1 LKIFV
6 FLSNKHPTINML
18 FEIQRACPRPGQSRV
33 IASGPSA
40 IKTLAALT
48 SLRPNTKINVI
59 PSVTEKVEF
68 GNMPDLR
75 GPVPQPSVDETEPME
90 VDTDTPCRF
99 DEEDES
105 SDDDD
110 ITIAELMWDIHNDIT
125 LADLAKQIIREEKRL
140 KKKKEKDVSS
150 EDEEPFE
157 FVDEATFW
165 MRSREHLP
173 SF

>member
-1 LKIFV
+1 
-6 FLSNKHPTINML
+6 ML

-33 IASGPSA
+33 IASGPAA

-59 PSVTEKVEF
+59 PSTETKKDEF
-68 GNMPDLR
+68 VSMPDLR
-75 GPVPQPSVDETEPME
+75 GPVPQPPVDEAEPME
-90 VDTDTPCRF
+90 VDSETPCVF

-105 SDDDD
+105 GDEDD
-110 ITIAELMWDIHNDIT
+110 ITLAELMWDIHNDIT

-140 KKKKEKDVSS
+140 KKKKEKEEMEDHVSS
-150 EDEEPFE
+150 EDEKSFE

-173 SF
+173 NF

>member
-1 LKIFV
+1 
-6 FLSNKHPTINML
+6 
-18 FEIQRACPRPGQSRV
+18 
-33 IASGPSA
+33 
-40 IKTLAALT
+40 LAALT

-59 PSVTEKVEF
+59 PPVTEKVEF
-68 GNMPDLR
+68 GNIPDLR
-75 GPVPQPSVDETEPME
+75 GPVPQPPVDEIVPME

-105 SDDDD
+105 GDEDD
-110 ITIAELMWDIHNDIT
+110 ITLAELMWDIHNDIT

-150 EDEEPFE
+150 DEEGPFE

>member
-1 LKIFV
+1 
-6 FLSNKHPTINML
+6 ML

-33 IASGPSA
+33 IASGSKA

-59 PSVTEKVEF
+59 SPVTEKVEF

-75 GPVPQPSVDETEPME
+75 GPVPPPPVDEAEPME
-90 VDTDTPCRF
+90 LDSETPYVF
-99 DEEDES
+99 DEEDK
-105 SDDDD
+105 SDDEDD

-125 LADLAKQIIREEKRL
+125 LADLAKQIICEEKRL
-140 KKKKEKDVSS
+140 KKKKEKEENEREQALSDYVSS
-150 EDEEPFE
+150 EDEESFE

>member
-1 LKIFV
+1 
-6 FLSNKHPTINML
+6 ML
-18 FEIQRACPRPGQSRV
+18 FEIHRACPRPGQSRV

-40 IKTLAALT
+40 VKTLAALT
-48 SLRPNTKINVI
+48 SLRPSTKINVI
-59 PSVTEKVEF
+59 TPFPEQVEF
-68 GNMPDLR
+68 GNLPDLR
-75 GPVPQPSVDETEPME
+75 GPVPKQPGDEIVPME

-105 SDDDD
+105 VDEDD

-125 LADLAKQIIREEKRL
+125 LADLANQIIREEKRL
-140 KKKKEKDVSS
+140 KKKKEKEEMEENEREQALSDYVSS
-150 EDEEPFE
+150 EDEESFE

>member
-1 LKIFV
+1 
-6 FLSNKHPTINML
+6 
-18 FEIQRACPRPGQSRV
+18 
-33 IASGPSA
+33 
-40 IKTLAALT
+40 
-48 SLRPNTKINVI
+48 
-59 PSVTEKVEF
+59 
-68 GNMPDLR
+68 
-75 GPVPQPSVDETEPME
+75 ME
-90 VDTDTPCRF
+90 VDSETPRVF

-105 SDDDD
+105 GDEDD
-110 ITIAELMWDIHNDIT
+110 ITLAELMWDIHNDIT

-150 EDEEPFE
+150 DEEGPFE

>member
-1 LKIFV
+1 
-6 FLSNKHPTINML
+6 ML

-59 PSVTEKVEF
+59 PPVTEKVEF

-75 GPVPQPSVDETEPME
+75 GPVPQSPVDEAEPME

-105 SDDDD
+105 VDEDD

-125 LADLAKQIIREEKRL
+125 LADLANQIIREEKRL
-140 KKKKEKDVSS
+140 KKKK
-150 EDEEPFE
+150 
-157 FVDEATFW
+157 
-165 MRSREHLP
+165 
-173 SF
+173 